1 MNRQS
6 ELPVFIGRGSRAE
19 LLDNPESRRAWNGGT
34 SRETRAEAD
43 EAGQAERASFSYDF
57 TDHPEGYCAS
67 TDLAEAVNTAVIL
80 GKPLLLTGRPGT
92 GKSQLADRIA
102 WEFDLAPVLRFEAQS
117 MSESP
122 DLFYR
127 YDLVAQLGDVE
138 ITRAKLT
145 FQGAGRAPD
154 GSDPMPTRLRPEHF
168 ITFGP
173 LGQAVL
179 RAAPAGNEDL
189 LAVAFPDET
198 AEPAEP
204 RPSVVL
210 IDEIDKASR
219 DFPNDLLNGIERL
232 EFRIREM
239 RDRLVAAP
247 RDGHLRPIVIIT
259 SNSERD
265 LPDPFLRRCVY
276 FHIEDPDEETLRKIL
291 LARVFPEQYTSNR
304 SSDDEPE
311 IPLAGSTRLYEDLLD
326 FFVDC
331 RERRGSEMHYQ
342 SGTSELIDWAKSL
355 RSTGAAGDGL
365 IRDSIAGVKRAISAV
380 AKHRDDRRLMLRA
393 IDDWAS
399 RP

>member
-1 MNRQS
+1 MNGQN
-6 ELPVFIGRGSRAE
+6 ELPVFVGRGSRAE
-19 LLDNPESRRAWNGGT
+19 LPSDPETGPASNG
-34 SRETRAEAD
+34 SIPPHSDAN
-43 EAGQAERASFSYDF
+43 EAGDTDGASYTYDF
-57 TDHPEGYCAS
+57 TDHPEGYSAS
-67 TDLAEAVNTAVIL
+67 TELAEAVNTAIIL
-80 GKPLLLTGRPGT
+80 GKPLLVTGRPGT

-102 WEFDLAPVLRFEAQS
+102 WEFNLAPVLRFEAQS

-138 ITRAKLT
+138 ITRAKLA
-145 FQGAGRAPD
+145 FRGAGLTPD
-154 GSDPMPTRLRPEHF
+154 GGDPMPAELRPERF

-173 LGQAVL
+173 LGQAIL
-179 RAAPAGNEDL
+179 RAAPASNQDL
-189 LAVAFPDET
+189 LAVAFPE
-198 AEPAEP
+198 EPAQTPEP
-204 RPSVVL
+204 RPSIVL

-247 RDGHLRPIVIIT
+247 RSAHLRPIVIIT

-291 LARVFPEQYTSNR
+291 LARVFPERYTGG
-304 SSDDEPE
+304 SDPRGGAE
-311 IPLAGSTRLYEDLLD
+311 IAASGSTRLYDDLLD

-331 RERRGSEMHYQ
+331 RERRGSELRYQ

-355 RSTGAAGDGL
+355 RSSGAASDGL
-365 IRDSIAGVKRAISAV
+365 IRDSIERVKRALAAV
-380 AKHRDDRRLMLRA
+380 AKNRDDRRLMLQA
-393 IDDWAS
+393 IDDWAN
-399 RP
+399 RQ

>member
-1 MNRQS
+1 MNRRN
-6 ELPVFIGRGSRAE
+6 ELPVFIGRGTRAE
-19 LLDNPESRRAWNGGT
+19 LLDNPDAGPAWNGGIPC
-34 SRETRAEAD
+34 ETRPDVDGAGRAED
-43 EAGQAERASFSYDF
+43 SPFIYDF
-57 TDHPEGYCAS
+57 IDHPEGYSAS
-67 TDLAEAVNTAVIL
+67 TELAEAVNTAVIL

-92 GKSQLADRIA
+92 GKSQLAERVA
-102 WEFDLAPVLRFEAQS
+102 WEFNLAPVLRFEAQS

-145 FQGAGRAPD
+145 YQGAGQTRD
-154 GSDPMPTRLRPEHF
+154 GNNPMPEELTAERF

-173 LGQAVL
+173 LGQAIL

-189 LAVAFPDET
+189 LEVAFRDE
-198 AEPAEP
+198 AVGMFEP

-239 RDRLVAAP
+239 RDRPVSAP
-247 RDGHLRPIVIIT
+247 RDARLRPIVIIT

-276 FHIEDPDEETLRKIL
+276 FHIEDPDENTLRKIL
-291 LARVFPEQYTSNR
+291 LARVFPERYTGEGGAR
-304 SSDDEPE
+304 GDSDIAFAD
-311 IPLAGSTRLYEDLLD
+311 STRLYNDLLD

-331 RERRGSEMHYQ
+331 RERRGSEMRYQ

-355 RSTGAAGDGL
+355 RSSGAAGEGL
-365 IRDSIAGVKRAISAV
+365 IRDSIAGVKRALSAV
-380 AKHRDDRRLMLRA
+380 AKHRDDRELMSQA

-399 RP
+399 RS

>member
-1 MNRQS
+1 MNRRI
-6 ELPVFIGRGSRAE
+6 ELPVFIGHGSRAE
-19 LLDNPESRRAWNGGT
+19 MSGNPDASVAGNGVIL
-34 SRETRAEAD
+34 RETPSDGNEADHAEAV
-43 EAGQAERASFSYDF
+43 SVIYNF
-57 TDHPEGYCAS
+57 TDHPEGYSAS
-67 TDLAEAVNTAVIL
+67 AELAEAVNTAVIL

-138 ITRAKLT
+138 IARAQLT
-145 FQGAGRAPD
+145 FQTTGQAP
-154 GSDPMPTRLRPEHF
+154 GTGDPMPAKLRPENF

-179 RAAPAGNEDL
+179 RAAPEGNEDL
-189 LAVAFPDET
+189 LAVAFPDE
-198 AEPAEP
+198 PAHLARP

-232 EFRIREM
+232 DFRIREM

-247 RDGHLRPIVIIT
+247 RDARLRPIVVIT

-291 LARVFPEQYTSNR
+291 LARVFPERYMSER
-304 SSDDEPE
+304 SAGEQSQFAV
-311 IPLAGSTRLYEDLLD
+311 AGSTRLYDDLLE

-331 RERRGSEMHYQ
+331 RERCGPELRYQ

-355 RSTGAAGDGL
+355 RNSGLPSDGL
-365 IRDSIAGVKRAISAV
+365 MRDSIAGVKRALSAV
-380 AKHRDDRRLMLRA
+380 AKHRDDRGLILRA
-393 IDDWAS
+393 IDEWAR

>member
-1 MNRQS
+1 MDRQN

-19 LLDNPESRRAWNGGT
+19 LRDNPDAGPAWNGGIPP
-34 SRETRAEAD
+34 ETRPDAD
-43 EAGQAERASFSYDF
+43 GMGHSEGASFIYDF
-57 TDHPEGYCAS
+57 TDHPEGYSAS
-67 TDLAEAVNTAVIL
+67 TELAEAVNTAIIL

-92 GKSQLADRIA
+92 GKSQLAERIA
-102 WEFDLAPVLRFEAQS
+102 WEFNLAPVLRFEAQS

-145 FQGAGRAPD
+145 IQGSGHTPD
-154 GSDPMPTRLRPEHF
+154 GSHPMPAELKPEHF

-173 LGQAVL
+173 LGQAIL
-179 RAAPAGNEDL
+179 RAAPAGNQDL
-189 LAVAFPDET
+189 LAVVFQDESART
-198 AEPAEP
+198 SEP

-239 RDRLVAAP
+239 HDRLVSAP
-247 RDGHLRPIVIIT
+247 RNARLRPIVIIT

-276 FHIEDPDEETLRKIL
+276 FHIDDPDEETLRRIL
-291 LARVFPEQYTSNR
+291 LARVFPERYTGESGTR
-304 SSDDEPE
+304 GESD
-311 IPLAGSTRLYEDLLD
+311 IAFAGSTRLYDDLLD

-331 RERRGSEMHYQ
+331 RERRGPEMRYQ

-355 RSTGAAGDGL
+355 RSSGASGEGL
-365 IRDSIAGVKRAISAV
+365 IRDSIAGVKRAVSAV
-380 AKHRDDRRLMLRA
+380 AKHRDDRRLMLQA

-399 RP
+399 RS